1 MRCARGSHRLQ
12 KRQEQARGNPGKEPI
27 GPWNRPNAVGRP
39 SGSVTDG
46 RNQIEA
52 WKARARGGPRLETGI
67 AKPLS
72 VVWMTTPPPG
82 GCLWRRHFPRRNQRR
97 GSHCGEGP
105 RVTARSAS
113 ARPVTRAEDEA
124 PTSCS
129 PGEAP
134 AKAARPERGSSSD
147 SMGFTG
153 ADQASVVCWLRG
165 ETSCL
170 GSRLRPCAK
179 ASRAGTHGVDF
190 AGGSPAYLWKGC
202 WLRAP
207 RERSAVFVGGRFG
220 DWRRGRATM
229 TK

>member
-1 MRCARGSHRLQ
+1 MEGASERWSSP
-12 KRQEQARGNPGKEPI
+12 GNGDRKASQRRVDDNPASRRVPLAKALPTTEPAT
-27 GPWNRPNAVGRP
+27 R
-39 SGSVTDG
+39 VT
-46 RNQIEA
+46 
-52 WKARARGGPRLETGI
+52 L
-67 AKPLS
+67 
-72 VVWMTTPPPG
+72 
-82 GCLWRRHFPRRNQRR
+82 RR
-97 GSHCGEGP
+97 GSARH
-105 RVTARSAS
+105 ARSAS

-134 AKAARPERGSSSD
+134 AKAARPERGGSSD

-170 GSRLRPCAK
+170 GSRLRPCAR

-207 RERSAVFVGGRFG
+207 REKGAVFVGGRFG